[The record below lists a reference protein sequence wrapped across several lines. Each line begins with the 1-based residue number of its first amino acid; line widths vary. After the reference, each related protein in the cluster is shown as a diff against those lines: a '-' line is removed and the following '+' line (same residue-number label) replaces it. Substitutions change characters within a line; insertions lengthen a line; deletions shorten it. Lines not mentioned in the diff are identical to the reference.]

1 VKVTAGKDQVVIEEF
16 DIETKKDGKK
26 KRTKKKKSRKS
37 EL

>member
-16 DIETKKDGKK
+16 NVEPKNESKK
-26 KRTKKKKSRKS
+26 KRTKKKKNAKS